1 MQIRIARADGYLR
14 AELSGRQSAED
25 MREAIASLLNECRR
39 QAVPSVL
46 IVTRASRPL
55 FKLEDFRLSSFL
67 EEMTSACRVAMVAEN
82 RELRAA
88 DEYIASMARQRRL
101 AVRTFND
108 EAAAVRWL
116 RGDRVRKYQF
126 TRIVLA
132 GAPNESGVYALWKND
147 ELIYYGRASGET
159 TIRSCLL
166 QHYQLK
172 VDATHY
178 SWEMC
183 RDPSQREAE
192 LLREH
197 EELFGQSPR
206 LNAGSASRLS

>member
-1 MQIRIARADGYLR
+1 MPRGHDRG
-14 AELSGRQSAED
+14 ES
-25 MREAIASLLNECRR
+25 
-39 QAVPSVL
+39 
-46 IVTRASRPL
+46 
-55 FKLEDFRLSSFL
+55 
-67 EEMTSACRVAMVAEN
+67 
-82 RELRAA
+82 
-88 DEYIASMARQRRL
+88 
-101 AVRTFND
+101 VRTFNE

-116 RGDRVRKYQF
+116 RGEGVRKYQL

-132 GAPNESGVYALWKND
+132 GAPNESGVYALWKGD
-147 ELIYYGRASGET
+147 EVIYYGCATGEM

-183 RDPSQREAE
+183 RDPAQREAE

-197 EELFGQSPR
+197 EEIFGRAPR
-206 LNAGSASRLS
+206 LNSA

>member
-14 AELSGRQSAED
+14 AELSGRQSAQD
-25 MREAIASLLNECRR
+25 MHEAISTMLNECRR
-39 QAVPSVL
+39 LEVPSVL

-55 FKLEDFRLSSFL
+55 FKLEEFRLSSFL
-67 EEMTSACRVAMVAEN
+67 EQMTDACRVAMVGEN
-82 RELRAA
+82 PELRAS
-88 DEYIASMARQRRL
+88 DEYIATMARQKRL
-101 AVRTFND
+101 AVRTFSD

-116 RGDRVRKYQF
+116 RGEGMRKYQF

-132 GAPNESGVYALWKND
+132 GAPNETGVYALWRG
-147 ELIYYGRASGET
+147 EEVVYYGRASGGS

-166 QHYQLK
+166 QHYQVK
-172 VDATHY
+172 ADATHY

-183 RDPSQREAE
+183 RDPAQREAE

-197 EELFGQSPR
+197 AELFGQTPR
-206 LNAGSASRLS
+206 LNS

>member
-1 MQIRIARADGYLR
+1 MQIRIARAEGYLR

-25 MREAIASLLNECRR
+25 MHQAISTLLNECRR
-39 QAVPSVL
+39 QELPSVL

-55 FKLEDFRLSSFL
+55 FKLEEFRLSSFL
-67 EEMTSACRVAMVAEN
+67 EEMTPACRVAMIAEN
-82 RELRAA
+82 PELRAA
-88 DEYIASMARQRRL
+88 DEYIATMARQRRL
-101 AVRTFND
+101 AVRTFTD
-108 EAAAVRWL
+108 EATAVRWL
-116 RGDRVRKYQF
+116 RGEGVRKYQF

-132 GAPNESGVYALWKND
+132 GAPDESGVYVLWKDD
-147 ELIYYGRASGET
+147 EVIYYGRASGET

-172 VDATHY
+172 VEATHY

-183 RDPSQREAE
+183 RDPAQREAE

-197 EELFGQSPR
+197 EELFGHAPR
-206 LNAGSASRLS
+206 LNGQSA

>member
-1 MQIRIARADGYLR
+1 MH
-14 AELSGRQSAED
+14 
-25 MREAIASLLNECRR
+25 EAISTMLNGCRR
-39 QAVPSVL
+39 LEVPSVL

-55 FKLEDFRLSSFL
+55 FKLEEFRLSSFL
-67 EEMTSACRVAMVAEN
+67 EQMTDACRVAMVGEN
-82 RELRAA
+82 PELRAS
-88 DEYIASMARQRRL
+88 DEYIATMARQKRL
-101 AVRTFND
+101 AVRTFSD

-116 RGDRVRKYQF
+116 RGEGMRKYQF

-132 GAPNESGVYALWKND
+132 GAPNETGVYALWKG
-147 ELIYYGRASGET
+147 EEVVYYGRASGET

-166 QHYQLK
+166 QHYQVK

-183 RDPSQREAE
+183 RDPAQREAE

-197 EELFGQSPR
+197 EETFGHAPR
-206 LNAGSASRLS
+206 LNG